1 VVAVSEDAI
10 ERLRAGLAA
19 LAVGDLAAA
28 MSVWDADVI
37 FAPAMLPLLGISEIR
52 GRDALERFFRDDIA
66 AGWDDFHVDVEP
78 IDDQRG
84 ALLVRSR
91 YSGRIKGS
99 EAPLEANRFTV
110 YEYDDDDDDMFTSM
124 GDYVREEDA
133 REAIAA
139 RRRR

>member
-1 VVAVSEDAI
+1 VVAVSEEAI

-19 LAVGDLAAA
+19 FAAGDLEAA
-28 MSVWDADVI
+28 MSIWDADVI

-52 GRDALERFFRDDIA
+52 GRDALERFFRDDIS
-66 AGWDDFHVDVEP
+66 AGWDAFHVDVEP
-78 IDDQRG
+78 VDDVRG

-99 EAPLEANRFTV
+99 EAPLEANYFTV
-110 YEYDDDDDDMFTSM
+110 YEYDDDVFTSM
-124 GDYVREEDA
+124 RDYEREEGA